1 MVKMLVQ
8 SKTREYIKSK
18 GLNTGGDA
26 LEALEKALTEIID
39 KAIERAKANNRK
51 TLMGKDV

>member
-26 LEALEKALTEIID
+26 LEALEKALTELID

-51 TLMGKDV
+51 TLMGKDI

>member
-26 LEALEKALTEIID
+26 LDALEKKLVKIID
-39 KAIERAKANNRK
+39 EAIERAKANNRK
-51 TLMGKDV
+51 TLMGKDI